1 MILEV
6 KDERSGDRLKDH
18 LSSSEAP
25 MNKEFGDQW

>member
-1 MILEV
+1 V